1 MESLNLLASIGL
13 FGIGVSALMG
23 VKIEPLTV
31 FLMGLSILFDA
42 IEIYVRKK

>member
-1 MESLNLLASIGL
+1 MKLLNLLASIGL

-23 VKIEPLTV
+23 AKIEPLTV

-42 IEIYVRKK
+42 IEIYFRKE